1 MKFKS
6 LINFLFLFYIQIIF
20 CQKISAQKILVS
32 GKVIDAEKKEA
43 LVGVTVLADNAAG
56 TYTDLNGNWQLPL
69 SEAAH
74 QIKFSYIG
82 WNDTTVSCSIKSGNE
97 IQLIVLSQKRNT
109 LNEIVVGANR
119 YSRPLAE
126 QTVSMNI
133 LHPQELQNKNLQNA
147 ADALDQVPGITVIDG
162 QAGIR
167 GGSGY
172 AFGAGSRVMIVV
184 DEQPILSADKNDVK
198 WSFIPMENIEQIEI
212 VKGASSVQYG
222 SAALNGVVN
231 IHTAFPTSKPE
242 TKMNLFFT
250 RFDGSIPASQI
261 LFGDKNPFSI
271 GGYILHKRKIGR
283 SDFVFDAYGYQSRS
297 WLQGDSAK
305 RIRGHFKYRYRAND
319 KLQFGVNATGMFQNT
334 SQFLFWSNDT
344 TGAYHPLNGSTTLI
358 PLKEI
363 YTTVNPYLT
372 LFSKNGARHNIQLQ
386 FYHSNQISLGL
397 WQPVA
402 NLFSGDYS
410 YLKEISSWK
419 FSGGINGNIYFFK
432 DDGLGGLHIGNSG
445 AAFFQLEKNWKRF
458 RMEGGARY
466 EIFRIDTLTDH
477 SKPVGRIGIQYTANK
492 KTFIRASFGQGFRV
506 PSPAERFIKYG
517 IGDINI
523 YPNDTL
529 KPESGWSAE
538 IGVRKQLDKKKFNGY
553 VDGALY
559 MMGYKNMMEFA
570 FGQWGKPTDPLIGI
584 GFRAMNV
591 NEARIAGFEF
601 ETGAKT
607 FINKVKWNFDG
618 GYTYSYPVDLQA
630 DSSLRTPSNFISR
643 FVKGLSQPDSL
654 FKIGLLRY
662 RNRHLLKFNTDF
674 EWKKFSFGG
683 TGHYYSRMDNIDFY
697 FSIFIPGI
705 KDYRATHLQGDWVF
719 DLRFGYQ
726 TQYGK
731 VALLCNNLLNA
742 YYAIRVGKPD
752 APRNFTLQYSF
763 DF

>member
-1 MKFKS
+1 M
-6 LINFLFLFYIQIIF
+6 
-20 CQKISAQKILVS
+20 
-32 GKVIDAEKKEA
+32 DAERKEA
-43 LVGVTVLADNAAG
+43 LVGVTVISENNTG
-56 TYTDLNGNWQLPL
+56 TYTDLNGNWQLSL
-69 SEAAH
+69 AEGAH

-82 WNDTTVSCSIKSGNE
+82 WNDTIINPMIKSGDE
-97 IQLIVLSQKRNT
+97 IPLIILSQKRNT

-133 LHPQELQNKNLQNA
+133 MRQQELQNKNLQNA

-184 DEQPILSADKNDVK
+184 DGLPLLTADRNDVK

-231 IHTAFPTSKPE
+231 IHTSFPSEKPE
-242 TKMNLFFT
+242 TKLNLFIT
-250 RFDGSIPASQI
+250 RFDGSIAANQISQD
-261 LFGDKNPFSI
+261 DKNPFSI
-271 GGYILHKRKIGR
+271 GGYILHKRKIGK
-283 SDFVFDAYGYQSRS
+283 SDFVFDAYGYQSQS

-305 RIRGHFKYRYRAND
+305 RVRGHFKYRYHAND
-319 KLQFGVNATGMFQNT
+319 KFQIGVNTTGLFQNT
-334 SQFLFWSNDT
+334 SQFLFWSNDS
-344 TGAYHPLNGSTTLI
+344 TGAYHPLNGSTTLVQ
-358 PLKEI
+358 LKEI
-363 YTTVNPYLT
+363 YATVNPYLT
-372 LFSKNGARHNIQLQ
+372 IFTKGGAKHSIQLQ
-386 FYHSNQISLGL
+386 YYHTNQISSGL
-397 WQPVA
+397 WQPVT

-419 FSGGINGNIYFFK
+419 FSGGITGNIYFFK

-445 AAFFQLEKNWKRF
+445 AAFFQVEKNWKRF

-492 KTFIRASFGQGFRV
+492 KTFVRASFGQGFRV

-538 IGVRKQLDKKKFNGY
+538 IGVRKQIDKKNFNGY
-553 VDGALY
+553 ADGALY

-630 DSSLRTPSNFISR
+630 DSTLRIPSNFISG
-643 FVKGLSQPDSL
+643 FAKGFSEPDSL

-662 RNRHLLKFNTDF
+662 RNRHLLKFNSDF

-683 TGHYYSRMDNIDFY
+683 TGRYYSRMDNIDFY

-705 KDYRATHLQGDWVF
+705 KNYRATHLQGDWVF
-719 DLRFGYQ
+719 DLRFAYK
-726 TQYGK
+726 TRYGK

-763 DF
+763 EF

>member
-1 MKFKS
+1 MFALIFS
-6 LINFLFLFYIQIIF
+6 LE
-20 CQKISAQKILVS
+20 KTSAQTIWVS
-32 GKVIDAEKKEA
+32 GKVIDDEKKEA
-43 LVGVTVLADNAAG
+43 LVGVTVLAENNTG
-56 TYTDLNGNWQLPL
+56 TYTDLNGTWQLEL
-69 SEAAH
+69 REGTH
-74 QIKFSYIG
+74 QIIFSYIG
-82 WNDTTVSCSIKSGNE
+82 WNDTIVNWTIKSGDGIPTIILSKKGNE
-97 IQLIVLSQKRNT
+97 

-133 LHPQELQNKNLQNA
+133 IKQHELQNKNLQNA

-184 DEQPILSADKNDVK
+184 DGLPLLTADRNDVK
-198 WSFIPMENIEQIEI
+198 WSFLPMENIEQIEI

-231 IHTAFPTSKPE
+231 IHTSFPSDKPE
-242 TKMNLFFT
+242 TKLNLFIT

-261 LFGDKNPFSI
+261 LVGDKNPFSI
-271 GGYILHKRKIGR
+271 GGYVLHKRKIGK
-283 SDFVFDAYGYQSRS
+283 SDFVFDAYGYQSQS

-305 RIRGHFKYRYRAND
+305 RVRGHFKYRYRAND
-319 KLQFGVNATGMFQNT
+319 KIQFGVNATGLFQNT
-334 SQFLFWSNDT
+334 SQFLFWSNDS

-363 YTTVNPYLT
+363 FSTINPYLT

-386 FYHSNQISLGL
+386 FYHTNQISPGL
-397 WQPVA
+397 WQPVS

-419 FSGGINGNIYFFK
+419 FSGGITGNIYFFK

-445 AAFFQLEKNWKRF
+445 AAFFQIEKNWKRF

-466 EIFRIDTLTDH
+466 ELFKIDTLTDH
-477 SKPVGRIGIQYTANK
+477 SQPVGRIGIQYTANK
-492 KTFIRASFGQGFRV
+492 KTFMRVSFGQGFRV
-506 PSPAERFIKYG
+506 PSPAERFVKYG

-538 IGVRKQLDKKKFNGY
+538 LGVRKQIDKKKFNGY
-553 VDGALY
+553 IDAALY

-570 FGQWGKPTDPLIGI
+570 FGQWGKPSDPLIGI
-584 GFRAMNV
+584 GFRSMNV

-607 FINKVKWNFDG
+607 YINKIKWNFNG
-618 GYTYSYPVDLQA
+618 GYTYSYPIDLQA
-630 DSSLRTPSNFISR
+630 DSLLRTPSNFISG
-643 FVKGLSQPDSL
+643 FAKGFSKPDSL

-662 RNRHLLKFNTDF
+662 RNRHLLKFNSDF
-674 EWKKFSFGG
+674 EWNKFSFGG
-683 TGHYYSRMDNIDFY
+683 TGRYYSRMDNIDFY

-705 KDYRATHLQGDWVF
+705 KNYRATHLKGDWVF
-719 DLRFGYQ
+719 DLRFAYQ
-726 TQYGK
+726 TSYGK
-731 VALLCNNLLNA
+731 IALLSNNLLNA

-763 DF
+763 EF